1 MELALFFYAAG
12 VTESVGL
19 MFLLLSVAV
28 FIITAIYA
36 LMLQGAAME
45 DYIRPDTRAARKAYM
60 KEQLGKAK
68 GLLITAAIMFF
79 ISGFLP
85 SKDTMYTMAA
95 AYGVQSAA
103 ENPNVQRVAGK
114 SLQLLEG
121 KLDEY
126 LKEDK
131 K

>member
-12 VTESVGL
+12 VTETGSL
-19 MFLLLSVAV
+19 MLIILSSAV
-28 FIITAIYA
+28 FIICAIYA
-36 LMLQGAAME
+36 LMLQSSAME
-45 DYIRPDTRAARKAYM
+45 DYIRPDTRAARKEYM
-60 KEQLGKAK
+60 KEQLKK
-68 GLLITAAIMFF
+68 MKVLLVASSTMF
-79 ISGFLP
+79 ILSGFLP
-85 SKDTMYTMAA
+85 SKETMYTMAA

-103 ENPNVQRVAGK
+103 ENQNVQRVAGK

-126 LKEDK
+126 LKEGK